1 MIVFELCCAQGH
13 RFEGWFASSDAFA
26 HQQQRGLVACPMC
39 DDAQVER
46 VPSARVSV
54 PKTQSGRATR
64 NVRPRTEPREAATAE
79 KSAES
84 DNATPAVPSR
94 SSEGAEA
101 VALGM
106 PREVLAKLREIV
118 RNTENV
124 GRRFPEEARKI
135 HYRETPPRAI
145 RGEASRDE
153 AQALTEEGIEFASL
167 PPFLTSDTH

>member
-1 MIVFELCCAQGH
+1 
-13 RFEGWFASSDAFA
+13 
-26 HQQQRGLVACPMC
+26 MC
-39 DDAQVER
+39 DDARVER

-54 PKTQSGRATR
+54 PKTHGGRATR
-64 NVRPRTEPREAATAE
+64 TAKSRTEPREAMTAD
-79 KSAES
+79 KAAES
-84 DNATPAVPSR
+84 DNPTPAA
-94 SSEGAEA
+94 SSEPREGAEA

-124 GRRFPEEARKI
+124 GRRFPEEARRI

-153 AQALTEEGIEFASL
+153 AQALNEEGIEFASL
-167 PPFLTSDTH
+167 PPFLTNDTH